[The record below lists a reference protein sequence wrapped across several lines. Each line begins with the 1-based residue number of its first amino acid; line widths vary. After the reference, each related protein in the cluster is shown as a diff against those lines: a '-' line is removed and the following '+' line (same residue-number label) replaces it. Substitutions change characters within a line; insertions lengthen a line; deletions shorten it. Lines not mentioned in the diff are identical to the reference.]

1 MGSRD
6 RESDMNHKTAEFSL
20 AELVA
25 DPLVALIMKSDGV
38 DARNIELLFQHVASS
53 DRFRRA
59 KPRSDR

>member
-1 MGSRD
+1 
-6 RESDMNHKTAEFSL
+6 MNHKTVEYSL

-25 DPLVALIMKSDGV
+25 DPLVALMMKSDGV

-53 DRFRRA
+53 DRFRQA